1 MTLRMY
7 VIKKYRSWQTSSR
20 ALVKLF
26 PFCKGNRSDCIKS
39 LPGNFVW
46 DWVLKC
52 SKANNEGICL
62 PIILFTLGE
71 GLNRNSLVVVKFLAV
86 AFKHETVPGLSE
98 DLLSSLNR
106 EVFTANGTEMA
117 GLSNGVLYSLFS
129 HLRRCNIK
137 QLKPAQ
143 SPLVFRKLCKIGE

>member
-1 MTLRMY
+1 MHNTCHGSVTFLILFRSAETPTL
-7 VIKKYRSWQTSSR
+7 KCTSS
-20 ALVKLF
+20 
-26 PFCKGNRSDCIKS
+26 GIES
-39 LPGNFVW
+39 LHGNFAW

-71 GLNRNSLVVVKFLAV
+71 GLNRNSLVVVKFLTV
-86 AFKHETVPGLSE
+86 AFKHETVPRLSE

-117 GLSNGVLYSLFS
+117 GLSNRVLYSLFS

-137 QLKPAQ
+137 SQKP
-143 SPLVFRKLCKIGE
+143 SGPPLVFWKFQKDE

>member
-1 MTLRMY
+1 MYNTCHGSWPPGSVTILNLFFHSAEVPTL
-7 VIKKYRSWQTSSR
+7 KCASS
-20 ALVKLF
+20 
-26 PFCKGNRSDCIKS
+26 GIKS
-39 LPGNFVW
+39 LAGNFVW

-71 GLNRNSLVVVKFLAV
+71 GLNRNSLVVVKFLTV
-86 AFKHETVPGLSE
+86 AFKHETVPRLSE

-137 QLKPAQ
+137 LQKP
-143 SPLVFRKLCKIGE
+143 SWPPLVFWKLQKDE

>member
-1 MTLRMY
+1 MHNTSHGSGTFLILFRSADTPTLKR
-7 VIKKYRSWQTSSR
+7 TSS
-20 ALVKLF
+20 
-26 PFCKGNRSDCIKS
+26 GIKS
-39 LPGNFVW
+39 LPGNFAW
-46 DWVLKC
+46 AWVLKC

-71 GLNRNSLVVVKFLAV
+71 GLNRNSLVVVKFLTV
-86 AFKHETVPGLSE
+86 AFKHETVPGLSK

-129 HLRRCNIK
+129 HLRRCNSK
-137 QLKPAQ
+137 SQTP
-143 SPLVFRKLCKIGE
+143 SGPPLVFWKFQKR

>member
-1 MTLRMY
+1 M
-7 VIKKYRSWQTSSR
+7 
-20 ALVKLF
+20 
-26 PFCKGNRSDCIKS
+26 
-39 LPGNFVW
+39 W

-71 GLNRNSLVVVKFLAV
+71 GLNRNSLVVVKFLTV

-137 QLKPAQ
+137 
-143 SPLVFRKLCKIGE
+143 

>member
-1 MTLRMY
+1 MPFKVCLAHAMALSSPFILFHSAEAPTL
-7 VIKKYRSWQTSSR
+7 KCTSS
-20 ALVKLF
+20 
-26 PFCKGNRSDCIKS
+26 GIKS
-39 LPGNFVW
+39 SAGNFVW
-46 DWVLKC
+46 AWVLKC

-71 GLNRNSLVVVKFLAV
+71 GLNRNSLVVVKFLTV

-137 QLKPAQ
+137 SQAP
-143 SPLVFRKLCKIGE
+143 SGPPLVSWKFQKDE

>member
-1 MTLRMY
+1 MPTL
-7 VIKKYRSWQTSSR
+7 KCTS
-20 ALVKLF
+20 
-26 PFCKGNRSDCIKS
+26 GGIKS
-39 LPGNFVW
+39 LAGNFVW

-71 GLNRNSLVVVKFLAV
+71 GLNRNSLVVVKFLTV

-137 QLKPAQ
+137 LQKPSG
-143 SPLVFRKLCKIGE
+143 SPLVFWKLQEDE

>member
-1 MTLRMY
+1 MASYLPGSLALSPSLISCHSAEVPTL
-7 VIKKYRSWQTSSR
+7 KCTSS
-20 ALVKLF
+20 
-26 PFCKGNRSDCIKS
+26 GIKS
-39 LPGNFVW
+39 LAGNFVW

-71 GLNRNSLVVVKFLAV
+71 GLNRNSLVVVKFLTV

-98 DLLSSLNR
+98 DFLSSLNR

-117 GLSNGVLYSLFS
+117 
-129 HLRRCNIK
+129 
-137 QLKPAQ
+137 A
-143 SPLVFRKLCKIGE
+143 

>member
-1 MTLRMY
+1 MCVIENRVVCSPTLQPLLSFFHS
-7 VIKKYRSWQTSSR
+7 VKAIALKYRR
-20 ALVKLF
+20 
-26 PFCKGNRSDCIKS
+26 DCIKS
-39 LPGNFVW
+39 LAGNFVW

-71 GLNRNSLVVVKFLAV
+71 GLNRNSLVVVKFLTV
-86 AFKHETVPGLSE
+86 AFKHETVPRLSE

-137 QLKPAQ
+137 
-143 SPLVFRKLCKIGE
+143 